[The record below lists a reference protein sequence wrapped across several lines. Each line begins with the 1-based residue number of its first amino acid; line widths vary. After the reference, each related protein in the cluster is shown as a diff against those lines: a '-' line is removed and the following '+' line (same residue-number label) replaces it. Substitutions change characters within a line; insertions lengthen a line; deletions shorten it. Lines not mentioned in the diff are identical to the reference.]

1 MKNMIINFKKTA
13 LAITGLAAVALIS
26 SCGNN
31 QAKQGPTDTIT
42 SGIISVSVDES
53 FAPIVDQEIDVFEN
67 QYKDTSIIPLYSS
80 EVDAINLLLKDS
92 VRLAITTRVLT
103 EGETAA
109 LEQNSKLFPKAIMLA
124 TDAVALIINKDNQD
138 SLLTTGQLRKIL
150 SGEITTWKQIN
161 SQSKLGDITFV
172 FDNPN
177 SGMLRFL
184 RDSIAHGAPLS
195 DKLYAQNGNKEVIDY
210 VMHTPGAM
218 GVVGVSWVL
227 DQSDTTRLT
236 FDPKIRV
243 MAVTDQAK
251 ADQYNTFKPY
261 QAYMAT
267 GQYPLSRYVYAIL
280 TDPREGLATGF
291 ATFLASDKGQRVIL
305 RAGLVPAT
313 QSIRLVNVR
322 DNL

>member
-1 MKNMIINFKKTA
+1 MKNICINFKKTA
-13 LAITGLAAVALIS
+13 RAVAGLAVVALVS

-42 SGIISVSVDES
+42 SGLISISVDES
-53 FAPIVDQEIDVFEN
+53 FAPIIEQEIDVFEN
-67 QYKDTSIIPLYSS
+67 QYNQASIIPLYSS

-92 VRLAITTRVLT
+92 VQLAITTRKLS
-103 EGETAA
+103 EGETAG
-109 LEQNSKLFPKAIMLA
+109 LEQDHKLFPQTIMLA
-124 TDAVALIINKDNQD
+124 TDAVAIIINKDNSD
-138 SLLTTGQLRKIL
+138 SLLTIGQLRKIL
-150 SGEITTWKQIN
+150 SGEITSWKQLN
-161 SQSKLGDITFV
+161 PKSKQGDITIV

-184 RDSIAHGAPLS
+184 RDSIANGTPLS
-195 DKLYAQNGNKEVIDY
+195 DKLFAQNGNKEVIDY
-210 VMHTPGAM
+210 VAQTPGAM
-218 GVVGVSWVL
+218 GVVGVSWIL
-227 DQSDTTRLT
+227 DQTDTTRLT

-243 MAVTDQAK
+243 MAITDQAK
-251 ADQYNTFKPY
+251 ADQYNTYKPY

-267 GQYPLSRYVYAIL
+267 GEYPLSRYVYGIL
-280 TDPREGLATGF
+280 TEPRDGLATGF
-291 ATFLASDKGQRVIL
+291 VTFLASDKGQRVIL

>member
-1 MKNMIINFKKTA
+1 MKNSIINFKKTA
-13 LAITGLAAVALIS
+13 LALTGLAAMALVS

-31 QAKQGPTDTIT
+31 QAKQGPADTIT
-42 SGIISVSVDES
+42 SGVISISADES
-53 FAPIVDQEIDVFEN
+53 FAPIMDQEIDVFEN
-67 QYKDTSIIPLYSS
+67 VYNQASIIPLYSS

-92 VRLAITTRVLT
+92 VHLAITTRVLT

-109 LEQNSKLFPKAIMLA
+109 LEENSKLFPKAIMLA
-124 TDAVALIINKDNQD
+124 TDAIALIINRDNTD

-150 SGEITTWKQIN
+150 SGEISSWKQIN
-161 SQSKLGDITFV
+161 PQSKLGDITFV

-184 RDSIAHGAPLS
+184 QDSIAKGAPLS
-195 DKLYAQNGNKEVIDY
+195 DKLFAQNGNKEVIDY
-210 VMHTPGAM
+210 VTQTPGAM

-227 DQSDTTRLT
+227 DQTDTTRLT

-267 GQYPLSRYVYAIL
+267 GEYPLSRYVYGIL
-280 TDPREGLATGF
+280 TDPRDGLATGF
-291 ATFLASDKGQRVIL
+291 VTFLASDKGQRVIL